1 MKDPDF
7 DIAFSIGRFHIYWY
21 AILLAASIAAAM
33 MITDRRAKGR
43 DVPKDISLDLC
54 ILGVPFG
61 IVGARLF
68 TCLAGQVAW
77 VDFLDL
83 TRSGL
88 SFFGG
93 VIFSAL
99 AILVYLKLRKVDLG
113 EVLDMAAPGVFA
125 GIGIAVWGDFFN
137 RVHYGPL
144 VEKASHKW
152 FPLATFGDDLK
163 IHYAAFFY
171 EFLLCVLLIVVYYM
185 LLRKMI
191 QRKGDRFLLMALV
204 YCLGRFGID
213 SIRQDLVMVGPLA
226 FDQLCELVLAVIC
239 LALLLLKRQPRK
251 AEEGKEKQPT
261 TAEAAKPIEE
271 DDPSNDSIP
280 RVEPEKEEDFTGLQ

>member
-21 AILLAASIAAAM
+21 AILLAAGIAAAM
-33 MITDRRAKGR
+33 MITDRRAKRR

-144 VEKASHKW
+144 VEKASHEW

-171 EFLLCVLLIVVYYM
+171 EFLLCVLLIVVYYVLM
-185 LLRKMI
+185 RKMI

-204 YCLGRFGID
+204 YCLARFGID

>member
-21 AILLAASIAAAM
+21 AILLAAGIAAAM
-33 MITDRRAKGR
+33 MITDRRAKRR

-171 EFLLCVLLIVVYYM
+171 EFLLCVLLIVVYYVLM
-185 LLRKMI
+185 RKMI

-251 AEEGKEKQPT
+251 AEEGEEKQPT

>member
-21 AILLAASIAAAM
+21 AILLAAGIAAAM
-33 MITDRRAKGR
+33 MITDRRAKRR

-251 AEEGKEKQPT
+251 AEEGEEKQPT

>member
-21 AILLAASIAAAM
+21 AILLAAGIAAAM
-33 MITDRRAKGR
+33 MITDRRAKRR

-68 TCLAGQVAW
+68 ACLAGQVAW

-171 EFLLCVLLIVVYYM
+171 EFLLCVLLIVVYYVLM
-185 LLRKMI
+185 RKMI

-213 SIRQDLVMVGPLA
+213 SIRQDLVMVGTLA

-261 TAEAAKPIEE
+261 TEEASKPIEQ

>member
-21 AILLAASIAAAM
+21 AILLAAGIAAAM
-33 MITDRRAKGR
+33 MITDRRAKRR

-113 EVLDMAAPGVFA
+113 EVLEMAAPGVFA

-204 YCLGRFGID
+204 YCLGRFVID
-213 SIRQDLVMVGPLA
+213 SIRQDLVMVGTLA

-261 TAEAAKPIEE
+261 TEEASKPIEQ

>member
-21 AILLAASIAAAM
+21 AILLAAGIAAAM
-33 MITDRRAKGR
+33 MITDRRAKRR

-251 AEEGKEKQPT
+251 AEEGKGKQPT

>member
-21 AILLAASIAAAM
+21 AILLAAGIAAAM
-33 MITDRRAKGR
+33 MITDRRAKRR

-226 FDQLCELVLAVIC
+226 FDQLCDLVLAVIC

-261 TAEAAKPIEE
+261 TAEATKPIEE

>member
-1 MKDPDF
+1 
-7 DIAFSIGRFHIYWY
+7 
-21 AILLAASIAAAM
+21 M
-33 MITDRRAKGR
+33 MITDRRAKRR

-77 VDFLDL
+77 VDFLNL

-171 EFLLCVLLIVVYYM
+171 EFLLCVLLIVVYYVLM
-185 LLRKMI
+185 RKMI
-191 QRKGDRFLLMALV
+191 QRKGDRLLLMALV

>member
-21 AILLAASIAAAM
+21 AILLAAGIAAAM
-33 MITDRRAKGR
+33 MITDRRAKRR

-171 EFLLCVLLIVVYYM
+171 EFLLCVLLIVVYYVLM
-185 LLRKMI
+185 RKMI

-261 TAEAAKPIEE
+261 TAEATKPIEE

>member
-1 MKDPDF
+1 MKDPNF

-21 AILLAASIAAAM
+21 AILLAAGIAAAM
-33 MITDRRAKGR
+33 MITDRRIKGR
-43 DVPKDISLDLC
+43 DFPKDIALDLC

-68 TCLAGQVAW
+68 ACLTGQVAW
-77 VDFLDL
+77 ADFFDL
-83 TRSGL
+83 TCSGL

-93 VIFSAL
+93 IIFAAL
-99 AILVYLKLRKVDLG
+99 AILVYLKLRKVQLG
-113 EVLDMAAPGVFA
+113 EMMDAAAPGIFA

-137 RVHYGPL
+137 RAHYGPL
-144 VEKASHKW
+144 VEKSAQKW

-171 EFLLCVLLIVVYYM
+171 EFLLCVLLIVAYYV

-191 QRKGDRFLLMALV
+191 QRKGDRFLVMALV

-226 FDQLCELVLAVIC
+226 FDQLCEIVLAAVL
-239 LALLLLKRQPRK
+239 LALLLLKRQPKK
-251 AEEGKEKQPT
+251 ADEAEMERPVPSDEEHKSTDE
-261 TAEAAKPIEE
+261 
-271 DDPSNDSIP
+271 SIP
-280 RVEPEKEEDFTGLQ
+280 PADQEKEDDFTGLK

>member
-21 AILLAASIAAAM
+21 AILLAAGIAAAM
-33 MITDRRAKGR
+33 MITDRRAKRR

-125 GIGIAVWGDFFN
+125 GIAIAVWGDFFN

-171 EFLLCVLLIVVYYM
+171 EFLLCVLLIVVYYVLM
-185 LLRKMI
+185 RKMI

-261 TAEAAKPIEE
+261 TEEASKPIEQ

>member
-21 AILLAASIAAAM
+21 AILLAAGIAAAM
-33 MITDRRAKGR
+33 MITDRRAKRR

-68 TCLAGQVAW
+68 ACLAGQVAW

-125 GIGIAVWGDFFN
+125 GICIAVWGDFFN

-171 EFLLCVLLIVVYYM
+171 EFLLCVLLIVVYYVLM
-185 LLRKMI
+185 RKMI

>member
-21 AILLAASIAAAM
+21 AILLAAGIAAAM
-33 MITDRRAKGR
+33 MITDRRAKRR

-68 TCLAGQVAW
+68 ACLAGQVAW

-125 GIGIAVWGDFFN
+125 GIGIAVWGNFFN

-261 TAEAAKPIEE
+261 TAEASKPIEQ

>member
-21 AILLAASIAAAM
+21 AILLAAGIAAAM
-33 MITDRRAKGR
+33 MITDRRAKRR

-185 LLRKMI
+185 PLRKMI

>member
-21 AILLAASIAAAM
+21 AILLAAGIAAAM
-33 MITDRRAKGR
+33 MITDRRAKRR

-185 LLRKMI
+185 PLRKMI

-204 YCLGRFGID
+204 YCLGRFVID